1 MLQRTIRHRILEALS
16 DTPVVLLNGARQ
28 TGKSTLAQSLA
39 ADRTGGVRYLTLD
52 DAGVLSAAEAD
63 PDGFLSGLEAP
74 VVIDE
79 IQRVPDLLRAIK
91 VRVDRNRVPGQFLL
105 TGSADV
111 LMLPNV
117 SESLAG
123 RMEIITLWP
132 FSQGEIEGREEHFP
146 DSLFADS
153 LPSTGLEEDDLWQ
166 RVLAGGYPEVL
177 ARAGERRRSAWFQS
191 YITTI
196 LQRDVRDIANIAD
209 LAALPRLLQ
218 LLAAR
223 AGQLTNLA
231 EVSRTSGLPYAT
243 LNRYMTLLE
252 TTFLIQT
259 LPAWSANISKR
270 LVKSPKLL
278 LADTG
283 LACRLVDIRKTESI
297 AAHPLAGPMLENFVA
312 MEIRKQLTW
321 ADGDYSAFHFRTHTG
336 QKVDIVLEDAG
347 GRLVGIEVKTAASV
361 RSSDFNGL
369 RTLRDAAE
377 GRMHRGVVLYAG
389 REVVPFER
397 DLFAVPVGALWR
409 W

>member
-1 MLQRTIRHRILEALS
+1 MLRRNIITRVEEALA

-28 TGKSTLAQSLA
+28 TGKSTIARVITE
-39 ADRTGGVRYLTLD
+39 DGNRRFRYLTLD
-52 DAGVLSAAEAD
+52 DAAVLSAAEAD

-91 VRVDRNRVPGQFLL
+91 IRVDRNRAPGQFLL

-132 FSQGEIEGREEHFP
+132 FSQGEIEGHEERFP
-146 DSLFADS
+146 DSLFADT
-153 LPSTGLEEDDLWQ
+153 LPNTGFQEYDLWQ

-177 ARAGERRRSAWFQS
+177 ARTGERRRSAWFQS

-196 LQRDVRDIANIAD
+196 LQRDVRDIANISD

-223 AGQLTNLA
+223 AGQLTNMA

-252 TTFLIQT
+252 TTFLVQT

-278 LADTG
+278 LADSG
-283 LACRLVDIRKTESI
+283 LACRLVDLRKADAI
-297 AAHPLAGPMLENFVA
+297 ATHPLAGPMLENFVA

-321 ADGDYSAFHFRTHTG
+321 ADGDFSAFHFRTHTG
-336 QKVDIVLEDAG
+336 QEVDIVLEDAG
-347 GRLVGIEVKTAASV
+347 GRLAGIEVKTTASV

-369 RTLRDAAE
+369 RTLREAAG

-389 REVVPFER
+389 EEVVPFES
-397 DLFAVPVGALWR
+397 DLFAVPVAALWR